1 MWPQRREECLVTVFS
16 SRTHLANLEA
26 EVIRSLL
33 KSAGIR
39 CWLAR
44 ENVVQQPI
52 GNVIVKVLESQ
63 AADARAV
70 LREAEA
76 FSGSDQA

>member
-1 MWPQRREECLVTVFS
+1 MFS
-16 SRTHLANLEA
+16 SRTHLANVEA
-26 EVIRSLL
+26 EVIQSLL

-52 GNVIVKVLESQ
+52 GNVLVKVLESQ
-63 AADARAV
+63 ASDARA
-70 LREAEA
+70 LLKEAETV
-76 FSGSDQA
+76 SGSNQP

>member
-1 MWPQRREECLVTVFS
+1 VTVFS
-16 SRTHLANLEA
+16 SRTHLANVEA
-26 EVIRSLL
+26 EVIQSLL
-33 KSAGIR
+33 QSAGIL

-63 AADARAV
+63 AHEARA
-70 LREAEA
+70 LLQEAVA
-76 FSGSDQA
+76 VSGSDRA

>member
-1 MWPQRREECLVTVFS
+1 MTVFS
-16 SRTHLANLEA
+16 SRTHLANVEA
-26 EVIRSLL
+26 AVIQSLL

-44 ENVVQQPI
+44 ENVLQQPV

-63 AADARAV
+63 ASDARA
-70 LREAEA
+70 LMREAETC
-76 FSGSDQA
+76 SGSDEA